1 MIFPIAILAIENS
14 SDRNYIEKLYI
25 EYHRM
30 MYWQAHKVTCSSQD
44 LDDIVNDACIVLI
57 RKISLLR
64 TLDCNI
70 LRAYIISTVRNTALN
85 YLRKQRNAQSEN
97 GEELIANFLSAEPDP
112 DANLLREATI
122 NELMAGIEKLPEL
135 DQDVLRMK
143 YIDDLSDKEI
153 GAILGMK
160 HETVRSRLTRARQ
173 RAYRIMKGDLSDDR

>member
-1 MIFPIAILAIENS
+1 MILPVAILAIENN
-14 SDRNYIEKLYI
+14 DDKNYMEQLYI
-25 EYHRM
+25 EHHRT
-30 MYWQAHKVTCSSQD
+30 MYWQAYKVTYSPQD
-44 LDDIVNDACIVLI
+44 LDDIVNDACIALI

-85 YLRKQRNAQSEN
+85 YLRKQKHAWVDYGDEI
-97 GEELIANFLSAEPDP
+97 IANIPSPEPGVEGG
-112 DANLLREATI
+112 LLREAAI
-122 NELMAGIEKLPEL
+122 NELMAGIEKLSEL

-160 HETVRSRLTRARQ
+160 YETVRSRLSRARK
-173 RAYRIMKGDLSDDR
+173 RAYKIMKEGLADGK